1 MISSEFT
8 FIITT
13 FKSESL
19 IDECLKDLPKQTKKI
34 IIENSGDVNL
44 KKRIEN
50 NYENTECFIMTEN
63 FGYGKAN
70 NFGILKSTTD
80 YVFIINPDTKVTNE
94 SFEQIISI
102 LKDKDF
108 AIAAPQIIEKE
119 KVYKQNKDNI
129 EVKKVDH
136 VPGMAMILNKK
147 KFKGNY
153 FDENIFL
160 YLEEI
165 DLCKRIL
172 DQGQN
177 ILEINV
183 EVNHLGNQSHGSYD
197 LEMEKSRNWHWMWSN
212 FYYYKKHHNY
222 FYSFLKTLPNFIS
235 SGSKFIYYKISNNE
249 KKKLQYKMRFL
260 GLLNSYMLKKSFY
273 RPYNNKN

>member
-13 FKSESL
+13 FRSESL
-19 IDECLKDLPKQTKKI
+19 IDECLKDLPEQTRKI
-34 IIENSGDVNL
+34 IIENSGDINL
-44 KKRIEN
+44 KKRIEK
-50 NYENTECFIMTEN
+50 NYKNTECFIMTEN

-70 NFGILKSTTD
+70 NFGISKSTTD
-80 YVFIINPDTKVTNE
+80 YIFIINPDTKVSNK
-94 SFEQIISI
+94 SFEQILSI

-108 AIAAPQIIEKE
+108 AIAAPQIIEKD

-172 DQGQN
+172 DQGEN

-249 KKKLQYKMRFL
+249 KKKWQYKMRFL

>member
-13 FKSESL
+13 FRSESL
-19 IDECLKDLPKQTKKI
+19 IDECLKDLPEQTRKI
-34 IIENSGDVNL
+34 IIENSGDINL

-50 NYENTECFIMTEN
+50 NYKNTECFIMKEN

-80 YVFIINPDTKVTNE
+80 YIFIINPDTKVTNE

-147 KFKGNY
+147 KIKGNY

-172 DQGQN
+172 DQGEN

-183 EVNHLGNQSHGSYD
+183 EVNHLGNQSHGNYD

-235 SGSKFIYYKISNNE
+235 SGSKFIYYKVSNNE

>member
-13 FKSESL
+13 FRSESL

-34 IIENSGDVNL
+34 IIENSGDINL

-80 YVFIINPDTKVTNE
+80 FIFIINPDTKVTNE
-94 SFEQIISI
+94 NFKQIISI

-108 AIAAPQIIEKE
+108 AIAAPQIVEKD
-119 KVYKQNKDNI
+119 KVYRQNKDNI

-172 DQGQN
+172 DQGEN

-249 KKKLQYKMRFL
+249 KKKWQYKMRFL

>member
-13 FKSESL
+13 FRSESL
-19 IDECLKDLPKQTKKI
+19 IDECLKDLPKQTRKI
-34 IIENSGDVNL
+34 IIENSGDIDL

-50 NYENTECFIMTEN
+50 NYKNTECFIMKEN

-80 YVFIINPDTKVTNE
+80 YIFIINPDTKVTNE
-94 SFEQIISI
+94 SFEQIVSI

-108 AIAAPQIIEKE
+108 AIAAPQIIEKD

-172 DQGQN
+172 DQGEN

-212 FYYYKKHHNY
+212 FYYYKKHNNY

-249 KKKLQYKMRFL
+249 KKKWQYKMRFL

>member
-13 FKSESL
+13 FRSESL
-19 IDECLKDLPKQTKKI
+19 IDECLKDLPKQTRKI
-34 IIENSGDVNL
+34 IIENSGNIDL

-50 NYENTECFIMTEN
+50 NYKNTECFIMKEN

-80 YVFIINPDTKVTNE
+80 YIFIINPDTKVTNE
-94 SFEQIISI
+94 SFEQIVSI

-108 AIAAPQIIEKE
+108 AIAAPQIIEKD

-147 KFKGNY
+147 KFKDNY

-165 DLCKRIL
+165 DLCKRVL
-172 DQGQN
+172 DQGEN

-249 KKKLQYKMRFL
+249 KKKWQYKMRFL

>member
-13 FKSESL
+13 FRSESL

-34 IIENSGDVNL
+34 IIENSGDINL

-80 YVFIINPDTKVTNE
+80 YIFIINPDTKVTNE
-94 SFEQIISI
+94 SFEKIVSI

-108 AIAAPQIIEKE
+108 AIAAPQIIEKD

-129 EVKKVDH
+129 EVKKVDY

-147 KFKGNY
+147 KFKGSY

-172 DQGQN
+172 DQGEN

-249 KKKLQYKMRFL
+249 KKKWQYKMRFL

>member
-13 FKSESL
+13 FRSGSL
-19 IDECLKDLPKQTKKI
+19 IDDCLKDLPKQNRKI
-34 IIENSGDVNL
+34 VIENSGDTSL
-44 KKRIEN
+44 KKKIEKNYN
-50 NYENTECFIMTEN
+50 NTDCFIMTEN

-80 YVFIINPDTKVTNE
+80 YIFIINPDTKITNE
-94 SFEQIISI
+94 NFEKIVSI
-102 LKDKDF
+102 LNNKDF
-108 AIAAPQIIEKE
+108 AIAAPQIIEKD
-119 KVYKQNKDNI
+119 KSYKQNKDNI

-165 DLCKRIL
+165 DLCKRVL
-172 DQGQN
+172 DQGEN

-183 EVNHLGNQSHGSYD
+183 EVKHLGNQSHGDYD

-249 KKKLQYKMRFL
+249 KKKWQYKMRFL

>member
-13 FKSESL
+13 FRSESL

-34 IIENSGDVNL
+34 IIENSGDINL
-44 KKRIEN
+44 KKKIEN

-80 YVFIINPDTKVTNE
+80 YIFIINPDTKVTNE
-94 SFEQIISI
+94 SFEQIVSI

-108 AIAAPQIIEKE
+108 AIAAPQIIEKD

-172 DQGQN
+172 DQGEN

-235 SGSKFIYYKISNNE
+235 SGSKFIYYKIFNNE
-249 KKKLQYKMRFL
+249 KKKWQYKMRFL

>member
-8 FIITT
+8 FVITT
-13 FKSESL
+13 FRSESL
-19 IDECLKDLPKQTKKI
+19 IDECLRDLPEQTRKI
-34 IIENSGDVNL
+34 IIENSGDINL

-50 NYENTECFIMTEN
+50 NYKNTKCFIMTEN

-80 YVFIINPDTKVTNE
+80 YIFIINPDTKVTNE
-94 SFEQIISI
+94 SFEQIVSI

-108 AIAAPQIIEKE
+108 AIAAPQIIEKD

-165 DLCKRIL
+165 DLCKRII
-172 DQGQN
+172 DQGEN

-183 EVNHLGNQSHGSYD
+183 EVDHLGNQSHGSYD

>member
-13 FKSESL
+13 FRSESL
-19 IDECLKDLPKQTKKI
+19 IDECLKDLPEQTRKI
-34 IIENSGDVNL
+34 IIENSGDINL

-50 NYENTECFIMTEN
+50 NYKNTKCFIMTEN

-80 YVFIINPDTKVTNE
+80 YIFIINPDTKVTNE

-172 DQGQN
+172 DQGEN

-235 SGSKFIYYKISNNE
+235 SGSKFIYYKIFNNE
-249 KKKLQYKMRFL
+249 KKKWQYKMRFL
-260 GLLNSYMLKKSFY
+260 GLLNSYMLKKSYY

>member
-13 FKSESL
+13 FRSESL
-19 IDECLKDLPKQTKKI
+19 IDECLKDLPEQTRKI
-34 IIENSGDVNL
+34 IIENSGDINL

-50 NYENTECFIMTEN
+50 NYKNTECFIMTEN

-80 YVFIINPDTKVTNE
+80 YIFIINPDTKVTNE
-94 SFEQIISI
+94 SFEKIISI

-172 DQGQN
+172 DQGEN

>member
-13 FKSESL
+13 FRSESL
-19 IDECLKDLPKQTKKI
+19 IDECLKDLPKQTRKI
-34 IIENSGDVNL
+34 IIENSGDINL

-50 NYENTECFIMTEN
+50 NYKNTECFIMKEN

-80 YVFIINPDTKVTNE
+80 YIFIINPDTKVTNE
-94 SFEQIISI
+94 SFEQIVSI

-108 AIAAPQIIEKE
+108 AIAAPQIIEKD

-172 DQGQN
+172 DQGEN

-249 KKKLQYKMRFL
+249 KKKWQYKMRFL

>member
-13 FKSESL
+13 FRSESL
-19 IDECLKDLPKQTKKI
+19 IDECLKDLPKQTRKI
-34 IIENSGDVNL
+34 IIENSGDIDL

-50 NYENTECFIMTEN
+50 NYKNTECFIMKEN

-80 YVFIINPDTKVTNE
+80 YIFIINPDTKVTNE
-94 SFEQIISI
+94 SFEKIVSI

-108 AIAAPQIIEKE
+108 AIAAPQIIEKD

-129 EVKKVDH
+129 EVKKVDY

-147 KFKGNY
+147 KFKGSY

-172 DQGQN
+172 DQGEN

-212 FYYYKKHHNY
+212 FYYYKKHNNY

-249 KKKLQYKMRFL
+249 KKKWQYKMRFL